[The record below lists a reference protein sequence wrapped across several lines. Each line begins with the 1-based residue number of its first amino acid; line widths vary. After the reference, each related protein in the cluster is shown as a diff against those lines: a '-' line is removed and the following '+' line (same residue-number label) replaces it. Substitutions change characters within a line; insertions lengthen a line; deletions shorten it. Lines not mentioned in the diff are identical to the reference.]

1 MDLTIKQYEN
11 IKFLKKEIAAIFSGD
26 YSGHDFQHTIRVT
39 ENAKMLHASEGGD
52 LYIIIISALLHDVD
66 DKKISAVT
74 YKNKDN
80 VRKLLKMID
89 SDDDT
94 VNSVTEIIS
103 SVSFSD
109 GKIPLSIEGKI
120 VQDADRLDAIGAIG
134 IARCFAYGGRE
145 KRPIYY
151 DRDFRTDMDITC
163 NSGVAHF
170 YSKLLRLES
179 LMNTETAKNLAG
191 DRTEF
196 MLNFLRQLSNEI
208 NSRNNG

>member
-11 IKFLKKEIAAIFSGD
+11 IEFLKKEIAAIFSGD

-39 ENAKMLHASEGGD
+39 ENARKLYASEGGD

-74 YKNKDN
+74 YENKDN
-80 VRKLLKMID
+80 ARKLLKMID

-94 VNSVTEIIS
+94 VSSVMEIIS

-134 IARCFAYGGRE
+134 IARCFAYGGSKKDLYIMTVISE
-145 KRPIYY
+145 PIWILLAIPELHI
-151 DRDFRTDMDITC
+151 FTQSF
-163 NSGVAHF
+163 SG
-170 YSKLLRLES
+170 
-179 LMNTETAKNLAG
+179 
-191 DRTEF
+191 
-196 MLNFLRQLSNEI
+196 
-208 NSRNNG
+208 